1 MLHNYELEKEQKQSI
16 LSLNN
21 CVNYKNCEKEK
32 ISDKSNKYKEQIIN
46 NILNDE
52 KEKFDFNII
61 RSLNNYSKLYDITDE
76 SINSNILS
84 LNEIYYSI
92 DNNLNL

>member
-1 MLHNYELEKEQKQSI
+1 M
-16 LSLNN
+16 
-21 CVNYKNCEKEK
+21 
-32 ISDKSNKYKEQIIN
+32 
-46 NILNDE
+46 NDE

-61 RSLNNYSKLYDITDE
+61 RALNNYSKLYDITDE